1 MDLSNKI
8 LIFPGI
14 RDKLLF
20 YQYKYISM
28 VFNPKTEFT
37 FRVPPMRK
45 NIKLLLLL
53 SSFFFTTGCAVAL
66 IGIGAAA
73 IGAVAYKNGKLTKTY
88 QSEYN
93 TTVKAGRDA
102 LNGFKIPI
110 NETLSDDLKT
120 TIKAKR
126 PDGTPV
132 EIEVVRIG
140 RNITEVGVRTG
151 AVGVW
156 DRRVSEQIQ
165 ASIGKKLSSTPQS
178 APGQMSDSD
187 NSADMSTKDAETKKA
202 DSDSKSESQST
213 VTNQLDSAITRAEK
227 KEKAVKTR
235 KEPDFVIYFND
246 NTNELS
252 EEAIDQLNAIAA
264 VIINRSV
271 DRVNLSGFSDST
283 GSSSFNQMVSE
294 SRANTVKIFL
304 IGKGIHPKTITA
316 KGFGAKNPIAGND
329 YEEGRRLNRRVD
341 IELIY
346 P

>member
-1 MDLSNKI
+1 MISAIPKN
-8 LIFPGI
+8 LITPL
-14 RDKLLF
+14 LLF
-20 YQYKYISM
+20 
-28 VFNPKTEFT
+28 
-37 FRVPPMRK
+37 
-45 NIKLLLLL
+45 
-53 SSFFFTTGCAVAL
+53 SFFFTTGCAVAL

-73 IGAVAYKNGKLTKTY
+73 IGTVAYTNGKLTKTY

-93 TTVKAGRDA
+93 TTVKAGRDT

-120 TIKAKR
+120 TLNAKR

-132 EIEVVRIG
+132 EIEVVRIAH
-140 RNITEVGVRTG
+140 NITEVGVRTG

-156 DRRVSEQIQ
+156 DRKVSEQIQ
-165 ASIGKKLSSTPQS
+165 NSIGNRLSSKPQS
-178 APGQMSDSD
+178 ASRQISDSD
-187 NSADMSTKDAETKKA
+187 NSADISTKGEKTQKA
-202 DSDSKSESQST
+202 DADSKSESQST
-213 VTNQLDSAITRAEK
+213 VTNQLDNAIAKAEK
-227 KEKAVKTR
+227 REETAKIR

-252 EEAIDQLNAIAA
+252 EEAIEKLNAIAA
-264 VIINRSV
+264 VIINRPV
-271 DRVNLSGFSDST
+271 DRINLSGFSDST

-304 IGKGIHPKTITA
+304 IGKGILPRTITA

-329 YEEGRRLNRRVD
+329 YKEGRRLNRRVD
-341 IELIY
+341 IELFY